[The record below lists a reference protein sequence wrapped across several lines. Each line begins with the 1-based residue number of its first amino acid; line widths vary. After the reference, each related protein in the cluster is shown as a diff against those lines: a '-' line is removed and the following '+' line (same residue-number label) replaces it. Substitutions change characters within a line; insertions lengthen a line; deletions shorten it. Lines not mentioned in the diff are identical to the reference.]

1 MKEIIK
7 FENVNFTYKESPTP
21 AVKEIDL
28 TVNKGEVV
36 LLCGPSGSG
45 KSTVMQMINGICPE
59 LNEGNMTGNLF
70 VNGKDVKTVDMLE
83 RSKYIGSLFQNSK
96 SQFFHLNT
104 TDEILFT
111 ATNFL
116 MPVDEMKVRLS
127 EIATQFKIEHL
138 LDRETIKLSGGEKQK
153 IAFASIAVNKPKIYL
168 LDEPSASL
176 DEENIQELARII
188 KHLKDMGSTIII
200 SEHRL
205 YYLIDIVDRVYYMRN
220 GIIEKEYTTNEF
232 TALPEEKRREMGLR
246 KLTHTKISD
255 LAMPQLYFSE
265 DDAVFVSNFKL
276 EYNDKR
282 VVDIDYLKMPKH
294 KIVFMVG
301 KNGVGKSTFVNALTG
316 IHKVEDG
323 RFLRKHI
330 NARKQQKNS
339 FMVMQ
344 DVNCQL
350 FCESALEE
358 LLQLTEE
365 TAEDVQRAKDALKRL
380 NLLEFKDQHPRSLSG
395 GQKQRL
401 AIATAL
407 FLRKKYLVLDE
418 PTSGLDYDNML
429 RVASLLQELKSTVE
443 FILVITHDSELI
455 ETCSDYIVKMDEIN
469 KGNLCSEPVKDIE

>member
-1 MKEIIK
+1 MKEVIK
-7 FENVNFTYKESPTP
+7 FKNISFTYEKSTAP
-21 AVKEIDL
+21 AVKNLNL
-28 TVNKGEVV
+28 TVNEGEVI

-45 KSTVMQMINGICPE
+45 KSTVIGMINGLCPE
-59 LNEGNMTGNLF
+59 LEAGTITGELLL
-70 VNGKDVKTVDMLE
+70 NGEDAEKISTLE
-83 RSKYIGSLFQNSK
+83 RGKYIGSLFQNSK

-111 ATNFL
+111 AANFL
-116 MPVDEMKVRLS
+116 MPVEKMKNRLAEVS
-127 EIATQFKIEHL
+127 EQFKIQHL
-138 LDRETIKLSGGEKQK
+138 LERETIKLSGGEKQQ
-153 IAFASIAVNKPKIYL
+153 IAFASIVVNEPQIYL

-188 KHLKDMGSTIII
+188 KFLKNKGNTIII

-205 YYLIDIVDRVYYMRN
+205 YYLIDIVDRVCYMN
-220 GIIEKEYTTNEF
+220 KGMVEKEYKTTEF
-232 TALPEEKRREMGLR
+232 MALSEKDRQAMGLR
-246 KLTHTKISD
+246 KLSHTNISE
-255 LAMPQLYFSE
+255 LPIPKFYFSE
-265 DDAVFVSNFKL
+265 DEAVFVSDFKV
-276 EYNDKR
+276 EYKDKR
-282 VVDIDYLKMPKH
+282 VVDIDYIKMPTN

-316 IHKVEDG
+316 IHKAESG

-350 FCESALEE
+350 FCESVLEE

-365 TAEDVQRAKDALKRL
+365 TPDDVIRAERVREHL
-380 NLLEFKDQHPRSLSG
+380 NLLEVKDQHPRNLSG

-407 FLRKKYLVLDE
+407 FLKKKYLILDE
-418 PTSGLDYDNML
+418 PTSGLDYGNML
-429 RVASLLQELKSTVE
+429 RVASLLQDLKDTVE

-455 ETCSDYIVKMDEIN
+455 ETCADYIVKMDEIN
-469 KGNLCSEPVKDIE
+469 KCNLNIE

>member
-1 MKEIIK
+1 MSMREKIK
-7 FENVNFTYKESPTP
+7 FENVSFTYKESNVP
-21 AVKEIDL
+21 AVKDINL
-28 TVNKGEVV
+28 VVNKGEVI

-45 KSTVMQMINGICPE
+45 KSTVLQMINGICPE
-59 LNEGNMTGNLF
+59 LNEGSMIGNLF
-70 VNGKDVKTVDMLE
+70 FDGEDVKKVGMLE

-111 ATNFL
+111 AANFQ
-116 MPVDEMKVRLS
+116 MSVDEMKKRLN
-127 EIATQFKIEHL
+127 EIAKRFKIEHL
-138 LDRETIKLSGGEKQK
+138 LDRETLKLSGGEKQR
-153 IAFASIAVNKPKIYL
+153 IAFASIAINNPDIYL

-176 DEENIQELARII
+176 DEENIRELAQTI
-188 KHLKDMGSTIII
+188 KHLKDMGKTIVI

-205 YYLIDIVDRVYYMRN
+205 HYLVEIVDRVCYMRN
-220 GIIEKEYTTNEF
+220 GMIEKEYKIDDF
-232 TALPEEKRREMGLR
+232 IALSEETRREMGLR
-246 KLTHTKISD
+246 KLSHTKISE
-255 LAMPQLYFSE
+255 LTIPKLYFSE
-265 DDAVFVSNFKL
+265 DEAVFVSDFKV
-276 EYNDKR
+276 EYKEKR
-282 VVDIDYLKMPKH
+282 VVDIDYLKMPIH

-316 IHKVEDG
+316 IHKAESG
-323 RFLRKHI
+323 RFNRKHI

-358 LLQLTEE
+358 LLQLTDEKP
-365 TAEDVQRAKDALKRL
+365 EDMLCAQEALERL
-380 NLLEFKDQHPRSLSG
+380 NLLELKDQHPRSLSG

-407 FLRKKYLVLDE
+407 FLKKKYLILDE

-429 RVASLLQELKSTVE
+429 RVASLLDELKSSVE

-455 ETCSDYIVKMDEIN
+455 ETCADYIVKMDEIN
-469 KGNLCSEPVKDIE
+469 SCNVVALDM